1 MNNTNENLK
10 IVSPN
15 NQLHLYGYE
24 YYFNYFIKL
33 YEKNKLPNTILLSG
47 QKGSGKATFAYH
59 FINYLLSHNEQ
70 NKYSVN
76 NFTINPE
83 NRGYKN
89 LCNHTHPNFFC
100 SIIMVARKILKLRM

>member
-59 FINYLLSHNEQ
+59 FINYLLSQDEE
-70 NKYSVN
+70 NKYSLDK
-76 NFTINPE
+76 TRDPP
-83 NRGYKN
+83 N
-89 LCNHTHPNFFC
+89 LPQSGPGSTG
-100 SIIMVARKILKLRM
+100 SI